1 MLYSAERRLSLTS
14 PYFVPDDSLLYAVT
28 TAAQRGVE
36 VELFVGATA
45 DQFMVAHAQRSYYE
59 ALLTRGRADL
69 ALPRAVRAARQ
80 ALLGRRQVAVVGSSN
95 MDMRSFALNY
105 EVVMMMT
112 GAGDRRPALAR
123 CRTTTARCR
132 PSSPSTSGAA
142 AAART
147 AYLDNLM
154 RLTAT
159 LQ

>member
-59 ALLTRGRADL
+59 ALLDRRRADL

-80 ALLGRRQVAVVGSSN
+80 ALHGRR
-95 MDMRSFALNY
+95 
-105 EVVMMMT
+105 
-112 GAGDRRPALAR
+112 P
-123 CRTTTARCR
+123 
-132 PSSPSTSGAA
+132 PS
-142 AAART
+142 R
-147 AYLDNLM
+147 
-154 RLTAT
+154 
-159 LQ
+159 